1 MRLMQV
7 MLAGEGTSGL
17 RFSCAGCS
25 RLTLFVGPYHG
36 DVSEPRARVFLIM
49 RLFRLSAAMFALLAV
64 HALPALASSQPP
76 SAQLTAPSPLPA
88 ALPTSFAQLAKKVSP
103 AVVTLLAPEWFG
115 SGFIIDRT
123 GLVVTNA
130 HVVDTNAKITVRLS
144 DGRQYPVTIVGLD
157 RATDVA
163 LVKIEADRSFPT
175 VALGNDRSV
184 HVGDWVLAVGSPNG
198 LAGTVT
204 AGIVS
209 AVRRDGFKGARV
221 FTDYLQIDAAVNHG
235 NSGGPTFDMDGR
247 VIGMNALASYVTS
260 NCAGKLCER
269 NDGIGF
275 SIPVSTIRMVVE
287 DLKSGP
293 VQRSVVGILVEPV
306 TDEVAKALGLK
317 DVAGAIVEDVVA
329 ASPAEV
335 SGIKPGDVVLK
346 INGQTVRDDR
356 DCMRKTGALVA
367 ERRAR
372 FTLMRDGKL
381 INVDVVP
388 TARAD
393 LIDFTPAD
401 PSDIGKGVTDD
412 ILGLRFTPVVTLGDG
427 AADAAPTGLVVS
439 GVRQG
444 SDAEA
449 RGFRPGDRILRV
461 GGREVRRTQDL
472 SDALKEA
479 LNQQREFVLLF
490 VETPTGGKSHVPVR
504 VTGR

>member
-1 MRLMQV
+1 MQV
-7 MLAGEGTSGL
+7 MFAGEGTSML
-17 RFSCAGCS
+17 PVTCAGCS
-25 RLTLFVGPYHG
+25 RLTLFVGPFHG
-36 DVSEPRARVFLIM
+36 DVSEPRAKVFPIM
-49 RLFRLSAAMFALLAV
+49 RLFRLSAAMFVLLAG

-76 SAQLTAPSPLPA
+76 SAQVIAPSPLPA
-88 ALPTSFAQLAKKVSP
+88 TLPTSFAQLAKKVSP

-130 HVVDTNAKITVRLS
+130 HVVDANAKITVRLS
-144 DGRQYPVTIVGLD
+144 DGREYPVTIVGLD

-163 LVKIEADRSFPT
+163 LIKIEADRSFPT

-247 VIGMNALASYVTS
+247 VIGMNALGSYRTTHCS
-260 NCAGKLCER
+260 GKLCER

-293 VQRSVVGILVEPV
+293 VQRSVVGILVKSV
-306 TDEVAKALGLK
+306 TDEIAKALGLK

-335 SGIKPGDVVLK
+335 SGIKSGDVVLK
-346 INGQTVRDDR
+346 INGQAVRDDR
-356 DCMRKTGALVA
+356 DCLRKTGALVA

-372 FTLMRDGKL
+372 FTLLRDGKL
-381 INVDVVP
+381 LNVDVVP

-393 LIDFTPAD
+393 LIDFTPGD
-401 PSDIGKGVTDD
+401 PSDIGKGEAADF
-412 ILGLRFTPVVTLGDG
+412 LGLRFTPADTLGGG
-427 AADAAPTGLVVS
+427 AAGAVSKGLVIS
-439 GVRQG
+439 DVRQG
-444 SDAEA
+444 SDAES
-449 RGFRPGDRILRV
+449 RGFRSGDRVLRV
-461 GGREVRRTQDL
+461 GGRDVRDRQDL

-479 LNQQREFVLLF
+479 LTQKREFVLFF

-504 VTGR
+504 VSGP